1 MQLRRESADMTAK
14 KYRITTKDLDVE
26 VEAESREGA
35 IRNFFKLLK
44 LFWHDWK
51 DKLGQIASVHDG
63 GEEYPFRLV
72 PSLYN
77 MGLID
82 EETAI
87 ANLLRVFGEQ
97 PTPEAVND
105 ARIMLWALAETD
117 RWMTE

>member
-1 MQLRRESADMTAK
+1 MTVK

-35 IRNFFKLLK
+35 IRNFFRLLK
-44 LFWHDWK
+44 VFWHEWK
-51 DKLGQIASVHDG
+51 DKVGQIASVHDE

-82 EETAI
+82 EETAV
-87 ANLLRVFGEQ
+87 ANLLRVFEEQ
-97 PTPEAVND
+97 PTPEAVSD
-105 ARIMLWALAETD
+105 AKTMLWALAKTD
-117 RWMTE
+117 RWMTEDLK